1 MNSVNCRAFFLLEPR
16 NYALTPLQ
24 SNEEPSIV
32 FRVYIRVL
40 AARNRGF
47 KQGAYLNHDAYTRF
61 RGDKTGKLQLAE
73 QAAVLFSL
81 SDWANLILDW
91 VWIWG
96 WFVVPGHAWRIHP
109 SSTR

>member
-61 RGDKTGKLQLAE
+61 RGGKNREIPIGGAGMTPNSHC
-73 QAAVLFSL
+73 AIGRTLF
-81 SDWANLILDW
+81 W
-91 VWIWG
+91 VG
-96 WFVVPGHAWRIHP
+96 RG
-109 SSTR
+109 

>member
-1 MNSVNCRAFFLLEPR
+1 MNSVNCRALFLLEPR

-40 AARNRGF
+40 AAPDRGF
-47 KQGAYLNHDAYTRF
+47 KLDAYLNHEAYKRF

-96 WFVVPGHAWRIHP
+96 
-109 SSTR
+109 